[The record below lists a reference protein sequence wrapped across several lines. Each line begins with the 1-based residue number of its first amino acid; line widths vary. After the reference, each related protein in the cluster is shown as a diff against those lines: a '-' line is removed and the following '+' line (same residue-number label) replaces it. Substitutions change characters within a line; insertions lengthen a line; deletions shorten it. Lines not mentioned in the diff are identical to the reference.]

1 MARTIRE
8 HHRAMPPVSKAL
20 RRRDEREREPA
31 FERLLRAGSDLFA
44 REGFVSASLD
54 AVAAAAGVTKGSL
67 YHHFGGKAEL
77 FEAVFERQASELSER
92 VGAVAA
98 RKRDPWQV
106 AYAGVRAFLDE
117 SQRAEVQRIM
127 LVDGPSVL
135 GWDRVR
141 EIEAEYGLA
150 LIKTVVGRLIAEE
163 RIEWHDPDVLAHLL
177 FGALT
182 EGALLIARAPDP
194 AAERRRVEREL
205 RALIDG
211 LAARA

>member
-1 MARTIRE
+1 
-8 HHRAMPPVSKAL
+8 MPPVSKAL
-20 RRRDEREREPA
+20 RRRDERAREPA
-31 FERLLRAGSDLFA
+31 FERLLKAGAELFA
-44 REGFVSASLD
+44 SEGFAAASLD

-67 YHHFGGKAEL
+67 YHHFSGKADL
-77 FEAVFERQASELSER
+77 FEAVFERTAAELSER
-92 VGAVAA
+92 VAAAAA
-98 RKRDPWQV
+98 RKRDAWQV

-117 SQRAEVQRIM
+117 SQQAAVQRIM

-150 LIKTVVGRLIAEE
+150 LIKTVIGRLIEE
-163 RIEWHDPDVLAHLL
+163 EQVEPRDLDVLAHLL

-182 EGALLIARAPDP
+182 EGALLIARSPDA

-211 LAARA
+211 LAV

>member
-1 MARTIRE
+1 
-8 HHRAMPPVSKAL
+8 MPPVSDAL
-20 RRRDEREREPA
+20 RRRGDRDPEPA
-31 FERLLRAGSDLFA
+31 FERLLGAAADLFG
-44 REGFVSASLD
+44 REGFAAASLD

-67 YHHFGGKAEL
+67 YHHFNGKADL
-77 FEAVFERQASELSER
+77 FEAVFEREAAGQAER
-92 VGAVAA
+92 VGAIAA

-117 SQRAEVQRIM
+117 SQQPAVQRIM

-150 LIKTVVGRLIAEE
+150 LIKAVLGQLMATGQIR
-163 RIEWHDPDVLAHLL
+163 RHDVDVLAHLL

-182 EGALLIARAPDP
+182 EGALLIARADDP
-194 AAERRRVEREL
+194 VAAVRTVEREL
-205 RALIDG
+205 RRMIDG
-211 LAARA
+211 LAA